1 VNQGYWRSSLNSTS
15 LYKCDVT
22 LKSCIGGVDDPCKEG
37 YTGIMCEDCKA
48 LKEHALY
55 DKDGLGFCSECFGA
69 AVTMLIFFAYW
80 VCALCCIGYV
90 IRLIVLGKNKIRKV
104 VIRVLI
110 TTFQCLSLIP
120 VEIANMPSLMV
131 FYYKA
136 IKEIADMSLRWVNT
150 GCSYAHFGFL
160 KSRVFNQLVISLII
174 TAAMMIFFTLVWR
187 YKVGSYWRTLGDK
200 LFQTILILL
209 YFLQPLLLRYA
220 LDFLGCI
227 EIEGTLHLRANIG
240 EICWTQSHAVQAV
253 FFSLPLV
260 MLLIVCYPFMGF
272 YAFSNQI
279 YGSESSTACSNH
291 IFRVGYRK
299 KFLMWE
305 FITLIRKYVLIFSA
319 AIFYKDGNGTAI
331 SLVTINISHLLHIIF
346 RPYSSSSLNNLENI
360 SFIVISVS
368 YYTAL
373 LSNNEKIQDDS
384 KLSMWLFTLLIHS
397 IFLFYSVVIGLP
409 ITILAKKKF
418 FLILKTRLSIPF
430 KTIAMLWVYITHR
443 IKSKR
448 DLKECKVYSAP
459 ELRSPVNNLLKKKLP
474 RTSLGDALHSRKIL

>member
-1 VNQGYWRSSLNSTS
+1 
-15 LYKCDVT
+15 
-22 LKSCIGGVDDPCKEG
+22 
-37 YTGIMCEDCKA
+37 
-48 LKEHALY
+48 
-55 DKDGLGFCSECFGA
+55 
-69 AVTMLIFFAYW
+69 
-80 VCALCCIGYV
+80 
-90 IRLIVLGKNKIRKV
+90 
-104 VIRVLI
+104 
-110 TTFQCLSLIP
+110 
-120 VEIANMPSLMV
+120 
-131 FYYKA
+131 
-136 IKEIADMSLRWVNT
+136 
-150 GCSYAHFGFL
+150 
-160 KSRVFNQLVISLII
+160 
-174 TAAMMIFFTLVWR
+174 
-187 YKVGSYWRTLGDK
+187 
-200 LFQTILILL
+200 
-209 YFLQPLLLRYA
+209 
-220 LDFLGCI
+220 
-227 EIEGTLHLRANIG
+227 
-240 EICWTQSHAVQAV
+240 
-253 FFSLPLV
+253 
-260 MLLIVCYPFMGF
+260 
-272 YAFSNQI
+272 
-279 YGSESSTACSNH
+279 
-291 IFRVGYRK
+291 
-299 KFLMWE
+299 MWE

-397 IFLFYSVVIGLP
+397 IFLFYCVVIGLP
-409 ITILAKKKF
+409 ITILAKKKL